1 MLSLQNT
8 ISFLNYTLNTSE
20 VTIIFNLHLFLFF
33 QINLGLS
40 PIDVNHLLQFILEH
54 YDRFIDHRNNRII
67 IFLDANEELR
77 YRHRNDMIRLFNSL
91 LPTQFTQ
98 DFLDTKIK
106 FIFSCNDNIPL
117 PMYKLTSLSYIHD
130 GFFYDNRFFDL

>member
-8 ISFLNYTLNTSE
+8 ISFLNYTLNTGE

-40 PIDVNHLLQFILEH
+40 PIDVNHLLQFILEY

-117 PMYKLTSLSYIHD
+117 PMCKLTTLCYIHD